1 MVSSTKSTV
10 ILIFVPLD
18 VMCPFSSGWFLDFQ
32 KLDYLVPL
40 CGFLTFCLIR
50 DGWDFWI
57 SGFIVSINFG
67 KFSAIIGSDVY
78 SDPSISSGSSITFM
92 TGHSILSHSCCFSIF
107 CLFSLCFSLWIFVSC
122 SLTFSSVMSSL
133 MLILANV
140 FYIPNIVH
148 FNFKILILVFLRSFH
163 PFPIMF
169 LFFSTFLNIW
179 SVFKTALLTSLSAS
193 SIIISGSICIDRFFH
208 PGYGLYF
215 SVIFFPPKSQYSSED
230 TTWCTMY

>member
-1 MVSSTKSTV
+1 
-10 ILIFVPLD
+10 
-18 VMCPFSSGWFLDFQ
+18 
-32 KLDYLVPL
+32 
-40 CGFLTFCLIR
+40 
-50 DGWDFWI
+50 
-57 SGFIVSINFG
+57 
-67 KFSAIIGSDVY
+67 
-78 SDPSISSGSSITFM
+78 
-92 TGHSILSHSCCFSIF
+92 
-107 CLFSLCFSLWIFVSC
+107 
-122 SLTFSSVMSSL
+122 MSSL
-133 MLILANV
+133 MLILASV

-193 SIIISGSICIDRFFH
+193 SIIISGSISIDRFFH

-230 TTWCTMY
+230 TT